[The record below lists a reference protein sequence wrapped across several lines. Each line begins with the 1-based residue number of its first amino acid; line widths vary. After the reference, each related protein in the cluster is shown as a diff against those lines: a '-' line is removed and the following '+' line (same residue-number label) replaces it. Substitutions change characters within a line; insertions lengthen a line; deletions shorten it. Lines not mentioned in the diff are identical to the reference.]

1 MKKITLSILL
11 SIFLCFA
18 ASAQEDLLTM
28 NLGISS
34 GIPFHGDQNQNL
46 FATQIETDKRVIV
59 GTFLNANLN
68 LIKQVSFYI
77 GAELLTD
84 FNWKDYSY
92 KHFLHTGFP
101 LGIKVYPGLG
111 GLNLGLAYELGFRSD
126 FFQLPNGS
134 SVNNSMAWG
143 NGFKLHI
150 EYNFAH
156 TSKIKNLPIIGCS
169 WNLMPRGNYS
179 YDNLL
184 VFYLGLNF

>member
-18 ASAQEDLLTM
+18 ASAQENLITM
-28 NLGISS
+28 NLSLSS
-34 GIPFHGDQNQNL
+34 GIPFYGNQHLNT
-46 FATQIETDKRVIV
+46 AASIIETDKRVIV
-59 GTFLNANLN
+59 GTALNANLN
-68 LIKQVSFYI
+68 ILKQVSFYL

-84 FNWKDYSY
+84 FNWNDYSY

-101 LGIKVYPGLG
+101 LGIKIYPGLG
-111 GLNLGLAYELGFRSD
+111 GLNFGLAYELGFRSD
-126 FFQLPNGS
+126 FYQLPDG
-134 SVNNSMAWG
+134 VKINNSMAWG

-156 TSKIKNLPIIGCS
+156 TSNIKQLPIIGCS
-169 WNLMPRGNYS
+169 WNLMPRGNYT

-184 VFYLGLNF
+184 LFYLALNF